1 MGGSAQINYSVTT
14 LLSYS
19 PKMRKALFPGSFD
32 PFTNGHL
39 DVVRRGVELFDE
51 IIVAIG
57 NNSSKTRYLPIEQM
71 TTLIEQVFQD
81 EPRVKVQAYKGL
93 TADFARE
100 VGARFLLRGLRN
112 TTDFEYENTI
122 AQANRHVNPELETVF
137 LITSPVLAAISSTII
152 REIHRFGGNV
162 NDFVPFALPPYEG

>member
-1 MGGSAQINYSVTT
+1 
-14 LLSYS
+14 
-19 PKMRKALFPGSFD
+19 MRIALFPGSFD

-39 DVVRRGVELFDE
+39 DVVQRSTSLFDQ

-57 NNSSKTRYLPIEQM
+57 NNSSKSRYLPVAQM
-71 TTLIEQVFQD
+71 VDMISEVFRD
-81 EPRVKVQAYKGL
+81 EPQVSVQSYKGL
-93 TADFARE
+93 TADFARA
-100 VGARFLLRGLRN
+100 VGARYLLRGLRN

-137 LITSPVLAAISSTII
+137 LITSPGLAAISSTII

-162 NDFVPFALPPYEG
+162 DDFVPFKLPPVGV